1 MGIYYVGQNSRSYW
15 RERLYD
21 KMNSLQK
28 AENVVLRD
36 INRAYDRA
44 FDEIER
50 ELNNFYAKY
59 ATDNNIT
66 FNEARQRLTPIEAR
80 EYRQR
85 IEELRAVYEATE
97 DENILREMAQLSS
110 RKEVTRYQSLL
121 DSINAKLIEM
131 SDNVQVEIEGHLTRT
146 YTQGYDDSLEV
157 IGVDKKVINHRAI
170 EEVIRYPYAG
180 AMFSDRVWR
189 NKQQLLN
196 WINDDLTKAMVRGDS
211 IKKMT
216 QSLRDRCSVAKYQAE
231 RLVRTESCNAFTQ
244 GTLHGY
250 EDSKVVDAYEVMS
263 AGDNRTCG
271 SCSSHNGEVVALSEA
286 RAGDNLPP
294 YHPNCRCCIAPVVIE
309 VGRKH

>member
-66 FNEARQRLTPIEAR
+66 FNEARQRLTPIAAR
-80 EYRQR
+80 AYRQR

-146 YTQGYDDSLEV
+146 YTQGYDDSLEA

-250 EDSKVVDAYEVMS
+250 EDSKVVDAVEIMT
-263 AGDNRTCG
+263 AGDERICG
-271 SCSSHNGEVVALSEA
+271 SCSDHGGEVVPLNEA
-286 RAGDNLPP
+286 RAGDNIPP
-294 YHPNCRCCIAPVVIE
+294 FHPRFQIVDVV
-309 VGRKH
+309 

>member
-28 AENVVLRD
+28 SENVVLRD

-97 DENILREMAQLSS
+97 DEYILREMAQLSS

-131 SDNVQVEIEGHLTRT
+131 SDNVQVEIEGHLTRA

-250 EDSKVVDAYEVMS
+250 EDSKVVDAVEIMT
-263 AGDNRTCG
+263 AGDERICG
-271 SCSSHNGEVVALSEA
+271 SCSDHGGEVVPLNEA
-286 RAGDNLPP
+286 RAGDNIPP
-294 YHPNCRCCIAPVVIE
+294 FHPRFQIVNVV
-309 VGRKH
+309 

>member
-66 FNEARQRLTPIEAR
+66 FNEARQRLTPIAAR
-80 EYRQR
+80 AYRQS

-146 YTQGYDDSLEV
+146 YTQGYDDSLEA

-250 EDSKVVDAYEVMS
+250 EDSKVVDAVEIMT
-263 AGDNRTCG
+263 AGDERICG
-271 SCSSHNGEVVALSEA
+271 SCSDHGGEVVPLNEA
-286 RAGDNLPP
+286 RAGDNIPP
-294 YHPNCRCCIAPVVIE
+294 FHPRFQIVDVV
-309 VGRKH
+309 

>member
-263 AGDNRTCG
+263 AGDNRTCS

>member
-36 INRAYDRA
+36 LNRAYDRA

-97 DENILREMAQLSS
+97 DDNILREMAQLSS

-146 YTQGYDDSLEV
+146 YTQGYDD
-157 IGVDKKVINHRAI
+157 
-170 EEVIRYPYAG
+170 
-180 AMFSDRVWR
+180 
-189 NKQQLLN
+189 
-196 WINDDLTKAMVRGDS
+196 
-211 IKKMT
+211 
-216 QSLRDRCSVAKYQAE
+216 
-231 RLVRTESCNAFTQ
+231 
-244 GTLHGY
+244 
-250 EDSKVVDAYEVMS
+250 
-263 AGDNRTCG
+263 
-271 SCSSHNGEVVALSEA
+271 
-286 RAGDNLPP
+286 
-294 YHPNCRCCIAPVVIE
+294 
-309 VGRKH
+309 

>member
-97 DENILREMAQLSS
+97 DEYILREMAQLSS

-146 YTQGYDDSLEV
+146 YTQGYDDSLEA

-250 EDSKVVDAYEVMS
+250 EDSKVVDAVEIMT
-263 AGDNRTCG
+263 AGDERICG
-271 SCSSHNGEVVALSEA
+271 SCSDHGGEVVPLNEA
-286 RAGDNLPP
+286 RAGDNIPP
-294 YHPNCRCCIAPVVIE
+294 FHPRFQIVDVV
-309 VGRKH
+309 

>member
-1 MGIYYVGQNSRSYW
+1 MGIYYVNQNSRSYW
-15 RERLYD
+15 HERLYD

-97 DENILREMAQLSS
+97 DEYILREMAQLSS

-146 YTQGYDDSLEV
+146 YTQGYDDSLEA

-263 AGDNRTCG
+263 AGDNRTCS